1 MNHIGSILEQYDST
15 RGLRFYQTVMGGG
28 GNSIHYGIYQQEND
42 DVMTATENT
51 MRFMVECFE
60 HHKSTNNLKVLDLG
74 SGTGSAAHFLVQNYS
89 CKVNCV
95 NISPNQNQL
104 NHQKT
109 VELGIA
115 DSIEI
120 INASFDNLPKNWIE
134 TFDLV
139 WSQEAFCH
147 GEDKLKIL
155 KEGKRVLKSNGVFVF
170 TDIMAGE
177 QATQTELSSF
187 TDKNVITYLARPSE
201 YFKWCLEAG
210 FSEISY
216 FDLSLHLIK
225 NFEKMIHQIDHNFSN
240 LVSQEVPK
248 EYLNEFREALQSR
261 ISATEHKK
269 FSWGCFCLR

>member
-15 RGLRFYQTVMGGG
+15 RGLQFYQTVMGGG
-28 GNSIHYGIYQQEND
+28 GSSIHYGIYQQEND
-42 DVMTATENT
+42 GVMTATENT
-51 MRFMVECFE
+51 MRFMVECFQKY
-60 HHKSTNNLKVLDLG
+60 KSPERLKVLDLG
-74 SGTGSAAHFLVQNYS
+74 SGTGSAAHFLVQNYDS
-89 CKVNCV
+89 KVSCV
-95 NISPNQNQL
+95 NISPNQNQV
-104 NHQKT
+104 NHQKA
-109 VELGIA
+109 VELGIT

-120 INASFDNLPKNWIE
+120 INTSFDNLPKNWFE

-147 GEDKLKIL
+147 GEDKLQIL
-155 KEGKRVLKSNGVFVF
+155 KEGKRVLSSNGVFVF

-177 QATQTELSSF
+177 QASQSELGSF

-201 YFKWCLEAG
+201 YFKWCLEVG

-216 FDLSLHLIK
+216 FDLSHHLIK
-225 NFEKMIHQIDHNFSN
+225 NFEEMIHQIDCNFSH

-248 EYLNEFREALQSR
+248 EYLNEFRDALKNR
-261 ISATEHKK
+261 ISATEHKR